1 LFYALDKEN
10 GEVRWGYDIRQDGIP
25 TEFHGD
31 PLIADSLVVIA
42 SDGRGTG
49 HVYAFVRET
58 GKLHW
63 KFPVARGVPTDL
75 ARDEHRV
82 YAVTYHDSLLCLD
95 LPSGQ
100 LQWSVAG
107 EIFSRNRF
115 STHAP
120 VTASKRVFF
129 ATSNHRIQVVHAETG
144 KILWTRDFEARIS
157 SEMLLHQ
164 ERLYVGTSD
173 QQIYCLN
180 QASGEI
186 LHQTAVETIP
196 VSTPVVSG
204 ERIIFFLNP
213 GGYRGGAKVLVGYGL
228 DLQENLWRAEAATEW
243 SSTRPYV
250 WRENVLVGNDLGEVH
265 AFRAS
270 DGIIQWS
277 HDFGGAAGAMIR
289 GIGITERVI
298 YVGTL
303 KGFVYAFMP

>member
-1 LFYALDKEN
+1 LFYALDKDS
-10 GEVRWGYDIRQDGIP
+10 GQVRWSYDIKQDGIP

-31 PLIADSLVVIA
+31 PLIADSQVVIA
-42 SDGRGTG
+42 SDGQGTG

-58 GKLHW
+58 GNLLW

-75 ARDEHRV
+75 ARADRRV

-95 LPSGQ
+95 LQSGQ

-107 EIFSRNRF
+107 ETFSRNRF

-120 VTASKRVFF
+120 VAAAKRVFF
-129 ATSNHRIQVVHAETG
+129 ATSHRRMQAVHAETG
-144 KILWTRDFEARIS
+144 KILWTQDFEARIS

-173 QQIYCLN
+173 QRIYCLN
-180 QASGEI
+180 QTSGEI
-186 LHQTAVETIP
+186 LHQTPAGTIP
-196 VSTPVVSG
+196 VATPVVSG

-213 GGYRGGAKVLVGYGL
+213 GGYRGGAKVLVGYDL
-228 DLQENLWRAEAATEW
+228 DLQKCIWRAEAATEW
-243 SSTRPYV
+243 SSTRPYL
-250 WRENVLVGNDLGEVH
+250 WNESALVGNDLGEVH

-270 DGIIQWS
+270 DGVLQWS
-277 HDFGGAAGAMIR
+277 HNFGGVIR
-289 GIGITERVI
+289 GIGTTDGAI

-303 KGFVYAFMP
+303 KGMVFALKP